1 MAGGP
6 KPFPWEMAMGV
17 GLGLLRLSPKDFWA
31 MTPREFASACG
42 LGVSGGSAAPGRD
55 VLARL
60 MAEYP
65 DRGEK

>member
-1 MAGGP
+1 
-6 KPFPWEMAMGV
+6 MGV